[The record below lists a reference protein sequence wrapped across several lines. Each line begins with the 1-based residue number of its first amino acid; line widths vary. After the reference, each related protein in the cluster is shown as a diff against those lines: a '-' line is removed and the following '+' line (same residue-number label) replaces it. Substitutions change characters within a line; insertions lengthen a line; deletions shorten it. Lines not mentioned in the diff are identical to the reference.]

1 MLGQS
6 DDAERDRHPRL
17 DPWRRILLGR
27 IALDPPPMSNR
38 MAPRPF
44 ASSSGEQPIT
54 ASVASVSRLIT
65 SSRMPVSAATRS
77 RKLSALAAARQA
89 SVAISRRRLALR

>member
-1 MLGQS
+1 
-6 DDAERDRHPRL
+6 
-17 DPWRRILLGR
+17 
-27 IALDPPPMSNR
+27 MSNR
-38 MAPRPF
+38 MAPRPLG
-44 ASSSGEQPIT
+44 SSSGEQPIT
-54 ASVASVSRLIT
+54 ASVASVSRSIT